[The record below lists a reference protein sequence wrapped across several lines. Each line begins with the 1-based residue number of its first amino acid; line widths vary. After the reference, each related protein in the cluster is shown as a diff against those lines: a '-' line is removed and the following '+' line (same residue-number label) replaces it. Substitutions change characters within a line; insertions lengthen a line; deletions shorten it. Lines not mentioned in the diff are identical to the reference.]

1 MASASAVSGPSRER
15 ATSRM
20 TTFLRWFG
28 SLPRGAQVGAVIV
41 TVFVLA
47 ALFAPLIAP
56 HGENEINFNALLAAP
71 SPAHLFGTD
80 DAGRDIFSR
89 VLYGLRIDLAF
100 AALVTYVS
108 LPLGVVAGAVA
119 GYHGGITDSV
129 ISRFGDI
136 TIAFP
141 FIVLIIAVVSI
152 VGPGTWGYLIG
163 VPIASFAV
171 YARLARAQM
180 LVLREQPFMLAT
192 KALGYS
198 PRRAIFVHALPNV
211 LRPCLVFSTLD
222 LAGNLVLLASLSYLG
237 LGIQPPTADL
247 GSIIANGQPY
257 LLSAWWISTI
267 PGLVLVILGVGISL
281 FGEGIADEISEASAR

>member
-1 MASASAVSGPSRER
+1 MADTAALAGPSKQR
-15 ATSRM
+15 SRSKV

-28 SLPRGAQVGAVIV
+28 GLPTGAQVGAVIV
-41 TVFVLA
+41 TIFVLA
-47 ALFAPLIAP
+47 AVLAPLIAP
-56 HGENEINFNALLAAP
+56 YGENEINFNVLLAAP
-71 SPAHLFGTD
+71 SVAHLFGTD

-89 VLYGLRIDLAF
+89 VLYGLRIDLTF
-100 AALVTYVS
+100 AVLVTYVS

-119 GYHGGITDSV
+119 GYYGGIADSV

-141 FIVLIIAVVSI
+141 FIVLLIAIVAI
-152 VGPGTWGYLIG
+152 VGPGVWGYLIG

-171 YARLARAQM
+171 YARLARSQM

-198 PRRAIFVHALPNV
+198 SRRAIFVHALPNV
-211 LRPCLVFSTLD
+211 LRPCLVYSTLD

-267 PGLVLVILGVGISL
+267 PGVVLVILGVGISL
-281 FGEGIADEISEASAR
+281 FGEGMADKISEASAR